1 MASWGPDVRIE
12 EARQGE
18 APARCEPILRS
29 VPEWFGIEESTRA
42 YIEAAGRLP
51 TWIATVAGSG
61 ASGSRVD
68 AGFITIERHFEES
81 ADIHCIAVDRRVH
94 GSGVGTALVR
104 AVEEQLARIGVRYLQ
119 VKTMGPS
126 TPNAEYAQTLKF
138 YLRCGFAR
146 MEEVHGLWPGIP
158 CLILVKKL

>member
-1 MASWGPDVRIE
+1 MASDIRIE
-12 EARQGE
+12 ETRKDHASE
-18 APARCEPILRS
+18 RCEPILRS
-29 VPEWFGIEESTRA
+29 APEWFGIEESTRA

-51 TWIATVAGSG
+51 TWIATAADATGRAG
-61 ASGSRVD
+61 ARRD

-81 ADIHCIAVDRRVH
+81 AEIHCIAVERRFH
-94 GSGVGTALVR
+94 GQGVGTALVR
-104 AVEEQLARIGVRYLQ
+104 FAEEELARTGVKYLQ

-126 TPNAEYAQTLKF
+126 KPNAEYARTLKF

-146 MEEVHGLWPGIP
+146 LEELHGLWPGIP